1 MDQPGSAT
9 RLERIFGVGL
19 AEELEMPPS
28 GTWPAADAVTQD

>member
-9 RLERIFGVGL
+9 RLERIFGL

-28 GTWPAADAVTQD
+28 GIWPAADAVTQD